1 MVRKTKEEAQE
12 TRNAIL
18 DAAERVFQERGVSH
32 TSLAEI
38 ATAAGVTR
46 GAIYWHFAN
55 KSDLFDA
62 MFERV
67 VAPLEERFEAMHDE
81 LRKNPQA
88 NPVDSMRN
96 MALDFIDRVA
106 SDPRCFRLVEI
117 SWHKCEYV
125 GEMATIR
132 DNHLECGNRHLEM
145 AVESFRL
152 AQERGFLP
160 AALDPRIAAMGMVT
174 LLDGFIVNFT
184 LEKGTFPLV
193 GYAPAI
199 LDAYLAGLNVAPP
212 TLPATTAT
220 TAR

>member
-18 DAAERVFQERGVSH
+18 DAAEHVFQERGVSH

-55 KSDLFDA
+55 KSDVFDA
-62 MFERV
+62 LFERAF
-67 VAPLEERFEAMHDE
+67 APLEERFAALHEE
-81 LRKNPQA
+81 LRRNPKV
-88 NPVDSMRN
+88 NPIDSMRG
-96 MALDFIDRVA
+96 MALDFIGRVI
-106 SDPRCFRLVEI
+106 SDPRYFRLVEI

-132 DNHLECGNRHLEM
+132 DNHLECGNRHLTM
-145 AVESFRL
+145 AVESFCL

-160 AALDPRIAAMGMVT
+160 ASLDPRIAAMGMVA
-174 LLDGFIVNFT
+174 LIDGLVVNFT
-184 LEKGTFPLV
+184 LGKSTFPLA

-212 TLPATTAT
+212 TLKAS
-220 TAR
+220 AR

>member
-38 ATAAGVTR
+38 AAEAGVTR

-55 KSDLFDA
+55 KSDVFDA
-62 MFERV
+62 LFERV
-67 VAPLEERFEAMHDE
+67 VAPLEERFAAMHDE
-81 LRKNPQA
+81 LRRDSKLNPL
-88 NPVDSMRN
+88 DSIRA
-96 MALDFIDRVA
+96 MALDFIGRVA
-106 SDPRCFRLVEI
+106 SDPRHFRLVEI

-152 AQERGFLP
+152 AQERDFLP
-160 AALDPRIAAMGMVT
+160 ASLDPRIAAMGLVA
-174 LLDGFIVNFT
+174 LIDGLVVNFT
-184 LEKGTFPLV
+184 LERSTFPLA

-199 LDAYLAGLNVAPP
+199 LDAYLAGLKIAPP
-212 TLPATTAT
+212 TVSVAFNVPSI
-220 TAR
+220 

>member
-18 DAAERVFQERGVSH
+18 DAAEHVFQERGVSH

-38 ATAAGVTR
+38 ANAAGVTR

-62 MFERV
+62 LFERV
-67 VAPLEERFEAMHDE
+67 FAPLEERFEAMHDE
-81 LRKNPQA
+81 LRENPQV

-96 MALDFIDRVA
+96 MALDFVGRVA

-125 GEMATIR
+125 GEMATVR

-160 AALDPRIAAMGMVT
+160 AAIDPRIAAMGMVS
-174 LLDGFIVNFT
+174 LIDGLIVNFT
-184 LEKGTFPLV
+184 LGKGTFPLA

-212 TLPATTAT
+212 TLKAS
-220 TAR
+220 AR

>member
-18 DAAERVFQERGVSH
+18 DAAEHVFQERGVSH

-62 MFERV
+62 LFERV
-67 VAPLEERFEAMHDE
+67 FAPLEERFEAMHDE
-81 LRKNPQA
+81 LRENPQV

-96 MALDFIDRVA
+96 MALDFVGRVA

-125 GEMATIR
+125 GEMATVR

-160 AALDPRIAAMGMVT
+160 AAIDPRIAAMGMVT
-174 LLDGFIVNFT
+174 LIDGLIVNFT
-184 LEKGTFPLV
+184 LGKGTFPLA

-212 TLPATTAT
+212 TLKAS
-220 TAR
+220 AR

>member
-38 ATAAGVTR
+38 ANAAGVTR

-62 MFERV
+62 LFERV
-67 VAPLEERFEAMHDE
+67 FAPLEERFEAMHDE
-81 LRKNPQA
+81 LRENPQV

-96 MALDFIDRVA
+96 MALDFVGRVA

-174 LLDGFIVNFT
+174 LLDGLIVNFT

-212 TLPATTAT
+212 TLKASVS
-220 TAR
+220 

>member
-38 ATAAGVTR
+38 AAAAGVTR

-55 KSDLFDA
+55 KSDVFDA
-62 MFERV
+62 LFERV
-67 VAPLEERFEAMHDE
+67 FAPLEERFEALHEE
-81 LRKNPQA
+81 LRKNGQA
-88 NPVDSMRN
+88 NPLVSMRG
-96 MALDFIDRVA
+96 MALDFIGRVF
-106 SDPRCFRLVEI
+106 SDPRYFRLVEI

-152 AQERGFLP
+152 AQERGFL
-160 AALDPRIAAMGMVT
+160 ASSLDPRIAAMGMVA
-174 LLDGFIVNFT
+174 LIDGLVVNFT
-184 LEKGTFPLV
+184 QEKSTFPMDS
-193 GYAPAI
+193 YAPVI
-199 LDAYLAGLNVAPP
+199 LDTYLAGLSVAPP
-212 TLPATTAT
+212 ASSTTLTAPA
-220 TAR
+220 R